1 MGSVLTRE
9 ERTRLWSALSDAFVD
24 NEVDYKAIARQLAG
38 FDRSTI
44 KRVFFEE
51 VAPVCYSNLQ
61 APIPPIW
68 TAFESTW
75 LTETIESTQEAR
87 RTSTFR
93 RLRDQAFVTYLRY
106 RLKDEWLSI
115 ERELD
120 RQGAADAGR

>member
-1 MGSVLTRE
+1 MGSVLTRD
-9 ERTRLWSALSDAFVD
+9 ERTRLWSALSDVFVD

-38 FDRSTI
+38 FDLATI
-44 KRVFFEE
+44 EVAFFEE

-68 TAFESTW
+68 TAFDSTW
-75 LTETIESTQEAR
+75 LTETIESTQETR

-93 RLRDQAFVTYLRY
+93 RLRDHAFVAYLRY

-120 RQGAADAGR
+120 R